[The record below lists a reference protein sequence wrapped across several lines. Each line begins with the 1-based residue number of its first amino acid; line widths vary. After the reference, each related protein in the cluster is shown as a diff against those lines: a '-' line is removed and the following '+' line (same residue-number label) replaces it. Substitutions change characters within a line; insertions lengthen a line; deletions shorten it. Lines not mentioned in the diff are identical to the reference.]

1 MRKKN
6 EFDPTEVIRQA
17 QTEIICGLL
26 RLIPRNQTV
35 RINKMFRFLNTDSG
49 LGDGF
54 VVDSVRLVEDGH
66 YVEMTYREP
75 DYETLDLTI
84 HDITDIDEKH
94 GQQYLLE
101 PQAVILKEHPGD
113 TDQIRLLAMIYTEVR
128 NRLKNGESVPDEVK

>member
-6 EFDPTEVIRQA
+6 EFDPMEVIRLA

-26 RLIPRNQTV
+26 RLIPRKQTV

-101 PQAVILKEHPGD
+101 PQTVILKERPGD
-113 TDQIRLLAMIYTEVR
+113 TDQIRLLAMIYTEAM